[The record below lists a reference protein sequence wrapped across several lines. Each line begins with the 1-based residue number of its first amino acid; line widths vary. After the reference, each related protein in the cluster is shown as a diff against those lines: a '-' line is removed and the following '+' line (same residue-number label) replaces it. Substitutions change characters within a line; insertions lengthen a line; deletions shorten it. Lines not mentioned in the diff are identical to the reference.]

1 MTERI
6 FKNEE
11 MDKMT
16 IVQNAVLRLRLPSF
30 CLSVCLSVTLVS
42 ESGQHRMEIL
52 KTNCTDN

>member
-30 CLSVCLSVTLVS
+30 CLSVCLSVCNVGEWIRTA
-42 ESGQHRMEIL
+42 
-52 KTNCTDN
+52 